1 MRNKV
6 IIGLGALVVLAVIA
20 LLVVPAFIDVNH
32 YRPQIESKLRDRL
45 GREVSL
51 GPMKLSFIP
60 LAFRVENAVIAEDPK
75 FDNGRPFAKVQAL
88 FVRPRLLPLL
98 HREIE
103 IESLQFNR
111 PSVELIRNQQGIW
124 NFSNLAQGKQGGGSG
139 TFSLGS
145 LKIYDGQIGF
155 TDGQQGNSRSVYD
168 HIDIVLSDF
177 APDKPFWTEVHAH
190 LPGQGEQTIVLQGK
204 AGPIQHD
211 AVARTPFD
219 GKLSLSAVSLSGVRR
234 FVNIETLANSDA
246 VLTGNAQV
254 KNNNGTFA
262 STGKLEAR
270 NARVHGVDIGYPI
283 SLDYQVNGDLN
294 QSRATIEKA
303 NLKFGPTPVAVQGS
317 IDAKPKPMQVDMTVQ
332 ASNASIAE
340 AARLAAAFGM
350 AFNAKNDV
358 SGTLNLNVH
367 GQGPV
372 TRPALNGQIAARNVR
387 MSGGELREPVQVDA
401 VELSLSPDAIRS
413 NEFTARTGR
422 TSAAAQFTLSGYVS
436 DSPTLQ
442 AKLNTGNADVQELL
456 RIAHAYGLS
465 ATEGLNGSGSMTL
478 NVSATG
484 PIRRMDQMTFDGSGQ
499 ISNTSLD
506 LPSVGKPLGVR
517 RADLR
522 FSGAGVSVDNF
533 DVSLGQ
539 TIAHGNLVVRNFNSP
554 QVQFT
559 ISANH
564 VNANELEKLFKAR
577 EEKGPQPRSGPSA
590 TQTAGPGNQENLM
603 SRVSGSGSLT
613 ADTVVYDQLMM
624 NNVRS
629 SVTIDH
635 GIVTMKPLTAS
646 LYNGQ
651 QSGTIVVNTRTTP
664 PTYTVDSS
672 LQNVDANQFLSS
684 ISPVKQTLYGLL
696 SANADTH
703 FTTGGGAPGIVPSL
717 NGKVSLNL
725 KDGKVAN
732 VDLLHQLATIAQFQR
747 TAKAVEP
754 FTKLLQL
761 TGDFDINK
769 GVART
774 NNLKAMMDEGSIAAD
789 GIVDLAQQKLNM
801 HLTAVLSQQFS
812 QSVGGTNIGGFLNT
826 ALANNKGE
834 LVIPVI
840 VTGTLQQPQ
849 FAPDLQKVAQ
859 MKLQKLV
866 PSLDNPAGLTNGIL
880 GDILRGKPAVPGEQ
894 QQQPSED
901 QNKQPPDALKDIFGG
916 VLKGKK
922 QQQPK

>member
-1 MRNKV
+1 
-6 IIGLGALVVLAVIA
+6 
-20 LLVVPAFIDVNH
+20 
-32 YRPQIESKLRDRL
+32 
-45 GREVSL
+45 
-51 GPMKLSFIP
+51 
-60 LAFRVENAVIAEDPK
+60 
-75 FDNGRPFAKVQAL
+75 
-88 FVRPRLLPLL
+88 
-98 HREIE
+98 
-103 IESLQFNR
+103 
-111 PSVELIRNQQGIW
+111 
-124 NFSNLAQGKQGGGSG
+124 
-139 TFSLGS
+139 
-145 LKIYDGQIGF
+145 
-155 TDGQQGNSRSVYD
+155 
-168 HIDIVLSDF
+168 
-177 APDKPFWTEVHAH
+177 
-190 LPGQGEQTIVLQGK
+190 
-204 AGPIQHD
+204 
-211 AVARTPFD
+211 
-219 GKLSLSAVSLSGVRR
+219 
-234 FVNIETLANSDA
+234 
-246 VLTGNAQV
+246 
-254 KNNNGTFA
+254 
-262 STGKLEAR
+262 
-270 NARVHGVDIGYPI
+270 
-283 SLDYQVNGDLN
+283 
-294 QSRATIEKA
+294 
-303 NLKFGPTPVAVQGS
+303 
-317 IDAKPKPMQVDMTVQ
+317 
-332 ASNASIAE
+332 
-340 AARLAAAFGM
+340 
-350 AFNAKNDV
+350 
-358 SGTLNLNVH
+358 
-367 GQGPV
+367 
-372 TRPALNGQIAARNVR
+372 
-387 MSGGELREPVQVDA
+387 
-401 VELSLSPDAIRS
+401 
-413 NEFTARTGR
+413 
-422 TSAAAQFTLSGYVS
+422 
-436 DSPTLQ
+436 
-442 AKLNTGNADVQELL
+442 
-456 RIAHAYGLS
+456 
-465 ATEGLNGSGSMTL
+465 
-478 NVSATG
+478 
-484 PIRRMDQMTFDGSGQ
+484 
-499 ISNTSLD
+499 
-506 LPSVGKPLGVR
+506 
-517 RADLR
+517 
-522 FSGAGVSVDNF
+522 
-533 DVSLGQ
+533 
-539 TIAHGNLVVRNFNSP
+539 
-554 QVQFT
+554 
-559 ISANH
+559 
-564 VNANELEKLFKAR
+564 
-577 EEKGPQPRSGPSA
+577 
-590 TQTAGPGNQENLM
+590 
-603 SRVSGSGSLT
+603 
-613 ADTVVYDQLMM
+613 MM